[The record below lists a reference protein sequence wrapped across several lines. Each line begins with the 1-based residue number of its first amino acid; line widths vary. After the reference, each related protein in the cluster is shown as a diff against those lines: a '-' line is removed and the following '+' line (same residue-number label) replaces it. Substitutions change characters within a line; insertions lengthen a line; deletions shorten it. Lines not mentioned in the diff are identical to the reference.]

1 MNKPLYSERFSK
13 LTIQFLL
20 MLLFFLY
27 LVPISPSF
35 PTDGLDPSWQY
46 VVDYAA
52 MQHFR
57 FGVDVI
63 FTFGPL
69 GRYWFPHY
77 IYNPESYYAALC
89 ISALLSVTLS
99 VALYQMVRQFSVIK
113 QVLLL
118 LAIFIGMVMSA
129 HFVWFMLPVL
139 LMILAFK
146 KGANTLDRVVIALL
160 LFFLAFSV
168 LVKFSHLPTAIL
180 SVLLI
185 DFYVVYRLKKMPFF
199 SLLFVMLTL
208 VLFVLSGQQIFDVGN
223 WFFGSLQTLTGY
235 SESMQINGNP
245 SMVPLFLIILLGFY
259 YFLYQ
264 ACKQYIALEIALILL
279 LSTAILFM
287 AFKNGFVRH
296 DGHAIQAVGSM
307 AFMFAI
313 MFAYVYSVMDL
324 SRYYKKWFYG
334 LIFLATILSI
344 HVMGYYQNHINIFQV
359 LSNTVQ
365 QFYTNAVLAKNILNS
380 SYKESLDARYLNA
393 KQQIKEKLDLSDVSG
408 TVDIYPWD
416 QAYVIANGLDY
427 RPRPL
432 FQSYSVYTPW
442 LIQKNREF
450 LYGDRAP
457 QTILFGIKD
466 IDNRLP
472 ATMEGASWLDIMKLY
487 DVVRVRN
494 VFLQLQKTSHSKD
507 YTLNNLESVKTLF
520 NQSVKVPSENVF
532 VKINVKKNLMGSL
545 VNLLYKMPIT
555 EIELE
560 YENGSKEVKRLIPGI
575 VSSGFII
582 SPSIKNINDFAAYAS
597 GYDLQKV
604 VAFSIIGNSFLYDD
618 MIGIEFF
625 SIERKGFSSTGLI
638 K

>member
-1 MNKPLYSERFSK
+1 
-13 LTIQFLL
+13 
-20 MLLFFLY
+20 
-27 LVPISPSF
+27 
-35 PTDGLDPSWQY
+35 
-46 VVDYAA
+46 
-52 MQHFR
+52 
-57 FGVDVI
+57 
-63 FTFGPL
+63 
-69 GRYWFPHY
+69 
-77 IYNPESYYAALC
+77 
-89 ISALLSVTLS
+89 
-99 VALYQMVRQFSVIK
+99 
-113 QVLLL
+113 
-118 LAIFIGMVMSA
+118 
-129 HFVWFMLPVL
+129 
-139 LMILAFK
+139 
-146 KGANTLDRVVIALL
+146 
-160 LFFLAFSV
+160 
-168 LVKFSHLPTAIL
+168 
-180 SVLLI
+180 
-185 DFYVVYRLKKMPFF
+185 
-199 SLLFVMLTL
+199 
-208 VLFVLSGQQIFDVGN
+208 
-223 WFFGSLQTLTGY
+223 
-235 SESMQINGNP
+235 
-245 SMVPLFLIILLGFY
+245 
-259 YFLYQ
+259 
-264 ACKQYIALEIALILL
+264 
-279 LSTAILFM
+279 
-287 AFKNGFVRH
+287 
-296 DGHAIQAVGSM
+296 
-307 AFMFAI
+307 
-313 MFAYVYSVMDL
+313 
-324 SRYYKKWFYG
+324 
-334 LIFLATILSI
+334 
-344 HVMGYYQNHINIFQV
+344 
-359 LSNTVQ
+359 
-365 QFYTNAVLAKNILNS
+365 
-380 SYKESLDARYLNA
+380 
-393 KQQIKEKLDLSDVSG
+393 VSG

>member
-1 MNKPLYSERFSK
+1 MNKPLYTERFSK
-13 LTIQFLL
+13 LTIQSVFT
-20 MLLFFLY
+20 LLFFLY

-52 MQHFR
+52 MQHLR

-89 ISALLSVTLS
+89 ISALLSVTLA

-118 LAIFIGMVMSA
+118 LAIFIGMVMSGY
-129 HFVWFMLPVL
+129 FVWFMLPVL

-160 LFFLAFSV
+160 LFFLVFSI
-168 LVKFSHLPTAIL
+168 LVKFSHFPTAIL
-180 SVLLI
+180 SVLLV
-185 DFYVVYRLKKMPFF
+185 DFYRVYKLKKMPLFTSLFF
-199 SLLFVMLTL
+199 VLVLT
-208 VLFVLSGQQIFDVGN
+208 LFVLSEQQISDVGS

-245 SMVPLFLIILLGFY
+245 LMVPIFLIIVLGFY

-264 ACKQYIALEIALILL
+264 SAKQDISVEIALILL

-307 AFMFAI
+307 SFMFVI
-313 MFAYVYSVMDL
+313 MFAYVSSAIDV
-324 SRYYKKWFYG
+324 SRYYKKWFHG
-334 LIFLATILSI
+334 LILLATLLSV
-344 HVMGYYQNHINIFQV
+344 HVMGYYQNHISILQV

-365 QFYTNAVLAKNILNS
+365 QFYANAILAQNILNS

-393 KQQIKEKLDLSDVSG
+393 KQRIKEKLDLSGVSG

-432 FQSYSVYTPW
+432 FQSYSVYTPK
-442 LIQKNREF
+442 LIKKNREF
-450 LYGDRAP
+450 LYSDRAP
-457 QTILFGIKD
+457 ETILFAIKE

-472 ATMEGASWLDIMKLY
+472 AMMEGASWLDIMKLY
-487 DVVRVRN
+487 DVVGVRDE
-494 VFLQLQKTSHSKD
+494 FLRLQKTTRSKD
-507 YTLNNLESVKTLF
+507 YSLNNLESVKTIF
-520 NQSVKVPSENVF
+520 NQPVKVPSDNIF

-560 YENGSKEVKRLIPGI
+560 YENGSKEVMRLIPGI
-575 VSSGFII
+575 ASSGFII

-597 GYDLQKV
+597 GSDLQKV

-618 MIGIEFF
+618 TIGIEFF
-625 SIERKGFSSTGLI
+625 SIERKGFSATGLI